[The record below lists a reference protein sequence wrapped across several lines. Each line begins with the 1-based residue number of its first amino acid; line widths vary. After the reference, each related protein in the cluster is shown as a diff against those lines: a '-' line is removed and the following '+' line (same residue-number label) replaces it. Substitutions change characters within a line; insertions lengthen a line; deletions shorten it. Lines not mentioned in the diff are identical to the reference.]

1 MIRYFKNTTHGC
13 HTSDDVKCSMNNY
26 SWKFLSF
33 WFSSF
38 YINILINFFS
48 FFIENRDRIMSS
60 SSYRHVMDIPNWESW
75 DTESTDLLYENN
87 MATEGWML
95 SCDRIRPILMDFYWL
110 SECKAMTRQ
119 VQYDRSAH
127 PSLSLV
133 KKLKKSWGFGKT
145 KSQTDGV
152 PLSAQQSQGIPWT
165 PFFSLIFILD
175 NLVSSELQNLRNR

>member
-1 MIRYFKNTTHGC
+1 
-13 HTSDDVKCSMNNY
+13 
-26 SWKFLSF
+26 
-33 WFSSF
+33 
-38 YINILINFFS
+38 
-48 FFIENRDRIMSS
+48 MSS

-119 VQYDRSAH
+119 VQYDRSDH

-133 KKLKKSWGFGKT
+133 KKLKKS
-145 KSQTDGV
+145 
-152 PLSAQQSQGIPWT
+152 
-165 PFFSLIFILD
+165 
-175 NLVSSELQNLRNR
+175 